1 MGSEMC
7 IRDSQKTV
15 SPTEGRFPSRTNKL
29 EQAPNCNS
37 TIVESLRLA
46 LMMLLVISVTTPFYV
61 SRSMEA
67 EQLKSDPKKLL
78 DEEPPE
84 DDDEEDDDEKVDDE
98 AEDAERSLA
107 KAWPNA

>member
-1 MGSEMC
+1 MVPSFNPF
-7 IRDSQKTV
+7 QKTV

-78 DEEPPE
+78 DEPPE
-84 DDDEEDDDEKVDDE
+84 DEEEEDDEKVDDE

-107 KAWPNA
+107 KACL